1 MTWRSW
7 CVAIHTPSWV
17 THPRPIIAIAIC
29 TISQARISQG
39 LRWQFYLARC
49 FSLLLSCG
57 SVVAVWHA
65 GRELALLTGQQ
76 PGRLA
81 LLAAGLVA
89 FNPQFL
95 FISAAVN
102 NDNLVTL
109 LASLT
114 IWQMLAMLRTGL
126 QTRRSLGLALLLAL
140 VSISKISGLLLVIPV
155 ALAALYVARRSGNY
169 RGLRQLAAMMTVCWL
184 LLAAPWYARNLMLY
198 GELTGAQTTVDI
210 IGSRPPPSLA
220 QMLGEEFNGL
230 RASYQGLFGWFNI
243 FSPAPYYVAM
253 DLVLLVGSFGLL
265 LRLGHML
272 KQRHSPAPHPAV
284 DALRR
289 PVRNRAGHLYATHC
303 CDPGTPDFPGQC
315 CQQRPARPRPDNPA
329 HSGAPACARARP
341 RRARAPVCQYPPGL
355 RAAPGRLRDFCQGNA
370 S

>member
-1 MTWRSW
+1 M
-7 CVAIHTPSWV
+7 
-17 THPRPIIAIAIC
+17 
-29 TISQARISQG
+29 
-39 LRWQFYLARC
+39 
-49 FSLLLSCG
+49 LSCG

-272 KQRHSPAPHPAV
+272 KQRHSPAPILLLMLCAALFVTALAIYTRHTAATQGRLIFPASAASS
-284 DALRR
+284 ALLALGLTTLRI
-289 PVRNRAGHLYATHC
+289 
-303 CDPGTPDFPGQC
+303 
-315 CQQRPARPRPDNPA
+315 PARPPVLALGLVALALPFVSIRPAYAPPRSSPGFLPGQRLLNCTSVMSSCSA
-329 HSGAPACARARP
+329 TSSSNVAWAPATPCR
-341 RRARAPVCQYPPGL
+341 
-355 RAAPGRLRDFCQGNA
+355 
-370 S
+370 